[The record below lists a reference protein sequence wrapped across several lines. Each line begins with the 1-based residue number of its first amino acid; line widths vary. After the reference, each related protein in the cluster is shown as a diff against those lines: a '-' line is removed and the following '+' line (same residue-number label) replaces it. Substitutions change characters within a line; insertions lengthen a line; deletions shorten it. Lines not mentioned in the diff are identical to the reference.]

1 MKIIF
6 NDLDILQNIFI
17 ILLNESE
24 NKSII
29 NNKITNK
36 NKIMNNTL
44 LENDKLNIFK
54 YRFFKMFNIQY
65 ANLQF

>member
-44 LENDKLNIFK
+44 LENDKLNKFK

>member
-17 ILLNESE
+17 LLLNESE

>member
-1 MKIIF
+1 
-6 NDLDILQNIFI
+6 
-17 ILLNESE
+17 
-24 NKSII
+24 
-29 NNKITNK
+29 
-36 NKIMNNTL
+36 MNNTL